1 MNEIN
6 TNKKIIFYQE
16 NNLKLPVTSYSNFVS
31 TNRTNN
37 MNESYNFKSN
47 SSLFTN
53 EALIKSIA
61 NITSPY
67 NKFYPKMKPIL
78 RNALKKENRIMT
90 IKNKL
95 LLTNYS
101 SFFFK
106 GTKSYSSKFFNIKDD
121 LYNRSNSLKDIN
133 NNNNNLISKKPD
145 VNISNPKIEKDEII
159 EKAQIESK
167 KTSKKMKLLKF
178 KLNRILKKNSL
189 NICDTYEKRND
200 LFNIKLKNYLNSDR
214 YLKGKELESDNL
226 NQNKKG
232 FSSSHNL
239 LNYYYKSLI
248 DKKSNEEIKAYSLI
262 NNLSDDERQ
271 LMYSN
276 PKYFSIDKNKIIA
289 DKLQIPINESLKDR
303 LLKEEKS
310 YGLKNYNSFKEENK
324 TYINNNNN
332 IKRIYKQNFN
342 HKDKLYNEKKVN
354 KKMIEYHHNNLIKRL
369 SKNKFREF
377 VNSGIKDYYKQYYS
391 TLHNK
396 TMRLNHY
403 QDGDYNYKMFNYPLD
418 FKMTKEFQLNNN
430 YFRIKKEKNFMLNKN
445 KISNKNQALIDKLKY
460 FHDIIK
466 KNYSKK

>member
-6 TNKKIIFYQE
+6 KIKKLIYYPENYLKIPITN
-16 NNLKLPVTSYSNFVS
+16 YSNFTS

-37 MNESYNFKSN
+37 INDNNNKKSN

-61 NITSPY
+61 NITTPY

-78 RNALKKENRIMT
+78 RNALKLQNKT
-90 IKNKL
+90 AIKNKL

-101 SFFFK
+101 SFNFNR
-106 GTKSYSSKFFNIKDD
+106 TKSYSNKFFNIKDN
-121 LYNRSNSLKDIN
+121 LNFRNNSLKDLNKKINILTSKKLDN
-133 NNNNNLISKKPD
+133 NNKTQINENELI
-145 VNISNPKIEKDEII
+145 ISNANK
-159 EKAQIESK
+159 ESDK
-167 KTSKKMKLLKF
+167 VGKKMKLLKF
-178 KLNRILKKNSL
+178 KINRILKKNSL